1 MARLR
6 LIRPHTRYR
15 ESFLALIDELGA
27 EANRYREFD
36 IFEGDDFDI
45 YVVELRGSEDAA
57 YHHLWLVEDGAVIG
71 HVYVDYQRDNFTKY
85 RDGQVDYIIRPS
97 KRRQG
102 YGTRLL
108 ALLKEHCR
116 ARGMSRLLISC
127 LSDNIGSRRIIL
139 ANGGVPHGAVS
150 DIFGRTRTRLQYII
164 DLEDT
169 MTIPDREE
177 LFDAWAAKYD
187 ASVGDATFPLI
198 GYEKV
203 LDEAIAQAELWDG
216 ARALDV
222 GTGTGNL
229 AARLLAGGCGE
240 VWATDFSEEMLA
252 RSRQKAPEAH
262 VVRANLLEAWP
273 DELPEQFNRIVSAY
287 VFHEFDLETKLRLIG
302 ELNARLKP
310 RGRLVIADIAFTT
323 AEDREA
329 AHRRWAGLWDEDE
342 YYWAADEA
350 IAALAN
356 AGIGARYV
364 QVSICGGVFVIH
376 RYTPPRQQPPS
387 NEPPFEVHK

>member
-1 MARLR
+1 
-6 LIRPHTRYR
+6 
-15 ESFLALIDELGA
+15 
-27 EANRYREFD
+27 
-36 IFEGDDFDI
+36 
-45 YVVELRGSEDAA
+45 
-57 YHHLWLVEDGAVIG
+57 
-71 HVYVDYQRDNFTKY
+71 
-85 RDGQVDYIIRPS
+85 
-97 KRRQG
+97 
-102 YGTRLL
+102 
-108 ALLKEHCR
+108 
-116 ARGMSRLLISC
+116 
-127 LSDNIGSRRIIL
+127 
-139 ANGGVPHGAVS
+139 
-150 DIFGRTRTRLQYII
+150 
-164 DLEDT
+164 

-177 LFDAWAAKYD
+177 LFDAWATKYD
-187 ASVGDATFPLI
+187 TSVADATFPLI

-240 VWATDFSEEMLA
+240 VWGTDFSEEMLA
-252 RSRQKAPEAH
+252 RARQKVPEAH
-262 VVRANLLEAWP
+262 FVRANLLEAWP

-329 AHRRWAGLWDEDE
+329 AHRRWAGLWDEAE

-356 AGIGARYV
+356 AGIGARYI
-364 QVSICGGVFVIH
+364 QVSICGGVFTI
-376 RYTPPRQQPPS
+376 PA
-387 NEPPFEVHK
+387 

>member
-6 LIRPHTRYR
+6 LVPPDSRYR
-15 ESFLALIDELGA
+15 ESFLAFIDELGA
-27 EANRYREFD
+27 EAIRYREFD
-36 IFEGDDFDI
+36 VFEDDDFDV
-45 YVVELRGSEDAA
+45 YVADLRGSEDAA
-57 YHHLWLVEDGAVIG
+57 YQYLWLVEDEAVIG
-71 HVYVDYQRDNFTKY
+71 HAYVDYDRESFAKY

-108 ALLKEHCR
+108 ALLKEHGR

-127 LSDNIGSRRIIL
+127 LRDNVGSRRIIL
-139 ANGGVPHGAVS
+139 ANGGVPYGAVS
-150 DIFGRTRTRLQYII
+150 DIFDRTRTRLQYTI

-169 MTIPDREE
+169 IPIPDRKE
-177 LFDAWAAKYD
+177 LFDVWAMKYD
-187 ASVGDATFPLI
+187 TSVDDATFPFT

-240 VWATDFSEEMLA
+240 VWGADFSEEMLTRA
-252 RSRQKAPEAH
+252 RQKAPEAH
-262 VVRANLLEAWP
+262 FVRANLLEAWP
-273 DELPEQFNRIVSAY
+273 DELPEQFDRIVSAY

-329 AHRRWAGLWDEDE
+329 AHRRWAGLWNEDE

-376 RYTPPRQQPPS
+376 RYTPSRQQPPS
-387 NEPPFEVHK
+387 NEPPFEVA